1 LNTLTVIY
9 NEDAADKTLFLKP
22 IFIADRLKLITQELD
37 GTGRAK
43 FQKINQLTDIESEAK
58 LL

>member
-1 LNTLTVIY
+1 MKMRLPIKLYFWNTS
-9 NEDAADKTLFLKP
+9 

-37 GTGRAK
+37 GVEQDVQSFK
-43 FQKINQLTDIESEAK
+43 KIQLTDIESEAK